1 MIEELTTPSGDALAA
16 ECLARWE
23 RWDNLQ
29 RWDDEDLLSQHFAL
43 SPQTIFIETATPSLQ
58 GQGTTTSSLVVS
70 HTSDESLRAFLN
82 GLSREGLSA
91 GETAQLL
98 CTVQNEDWT
107 VFRSAICQALYTLYL
122 HGIITL

>member
-1 MIEELTTPSGDALAA
+1 MGFGIIFLRKTTKPSSLMIEELTTPSGDALAA

-70 HTSDESLRAFLN
+70 RADMPLSL
-82 GLSREGLSA
+82 
-91 GETAQLL
+91 
-98 CTVQNEDWT
+98 
-107 VFRSAICQALYTLYL
+107 I
-122 HGIITL
+122 HI